1 VLFADV
7 VQASAVVSATRS
19 RLAKTEALAAVL
31 RSAAGLPPARTEDSV
46 DESVVEAVGEKGRGD
61 GAGVRAVAG
70 FLTGV
75 PVQGRIGAG
84 WRTLARVGE
93 GAAAVA
99 TLTVADVDLALGE
112 LAGVGGV
119 GAQGRRGEVLAG
131 LMRRATGAEQDFLV
145 RLLTGE
151 LRQGALEGV
160 MLDAIGKACGVSG
173 DRVRRAFMLSGS
185 LPDTAA
191 AALLGGGSALD
202 GVGLEVGRGVR
213 PMLASPGSSLV
224 GALSELGAA
233 VRVEYKLDGAR
244 IQVHRAGDRVWVFTR
259 SLREITADVP
269 ELVELVLGLPCRAVV
284 LDGET
289 LALTDDG
296 RPRPF
301 QETMS
306 RFGATSARE
315 LLLRPYFFDCLHLDG
330 VDLLDAP
337 LSERVEALGRVVGP
351 HQIPGVTE
359 PTGER
364 AAALLESALASGHE
378 GVMVKSLAA
387 PYAAGRRGKAWL
399 KVKPVHTLDLVVLA
413 AEWGHGRRTG
423 LLSNLH
429 LGARDPDGGPP
440 VMVGKT
446 FKGLTDEL
454 LAWQTATFPAYE
466 VEARRTEWTVF
477 LRPEL
482 VVEIAVDG
490 VQVSPHYPGGVA
502 LRFARVLRYRPDKEA
517 AEADTIDAVRALL
530 PGRAS

>member
-1 VLFADV
+1 V

-31 RSAAGLPPARTEDSV
+31 RSAAEPADLTADVAERTT
-46 DESVVEAVGEKGRGD
+46 A
-61 GAGVRAVAG
+61 AIRAVTG
-70 FLTGV
+70 FLTGS
-75 PVQGRIGAG
+75 PVQGRIGTG
-84 WRTLARVGE
+84 WRTLAGLDRE
-93 GAAAVA
+93 PASVA
-99 TLTVADVDLALGE
+99 TLTVSEIDAALTE
-112 LAGVGGV
+112 LAGIAGA
-119 GAQGRRGEVLAG
+119 GAQARRTDLLGR
-131 LMRRATGAEQDFLV
+131 LMQRATAAEQDFLV

-160 MLDAIGKACGVSG
+160 MLDAIARACDIEGE
-173 DRVRRAFMLSGS
+173 RVRRAFMLSGS

-191 AALLGGGSALD
+191 AALLGGGGVLD
-202 GVGLEVGRGVR
+202 GFGLELGRPVR
-213 PMLASPGSSLV
+213 PMLASPADSLTA
-224 GALSELGAA
+224 ALAELGS

-244 IQVHRAGDRVWVFTR
+244 IQVHRDGETVRVFTR
-259 SLREITADVP
+259 TLREITADVP
-269 ELVELVLGLPCRAVV
+269 ELVELVRALPCRSVV

-289 LALTDDG
+289 LAPADDG

-306 RFGATSARE
+306 RFGASSPRE

-330 VDLLDAP
+330 TDLLDAP
-337 LSERVEALGRVVGP
+337 LSDRVNALSRAVGE
-351 HQIPGVTE
+351 HRIPSVTE
-359 PTGER
+359 PTDEQ
-364 AAALLESALASGHE
+364 AAALLTAAIADGHE
-378 GVMVKSLAA
+378 GVMVKSLTA
-387 PYAAGRRGKAWL
+387 PYAAGRRGRAWQ

-454 LAWQTATFPAYE
+454 LAWQTSTFPAYE
-466 VEARRTEWTVF
+466 SRRTEWTVF

-482 VVEIAVDG
+482 VVEIALDG
-490 VQVSPHYPGGVA
+490 AQVSPHYPGGVA
-502 LRFARVLRYRPDKEA
+502 LRFARVLRYRPDKDA
-517 AEADTIDAVRALL
+517 AQADTVDAVRALL
-530 PGRAS
+530 H